1 MPSGGARKNAGRK
14 PGNAWKKGG
23 YVKSRRIGVFLKLE
37 PEYNEWLA
45 QKAAEWGTTKSDLMN
60 AAIKSAIEAGKGK

>member
-1 MPSGGARKNAGRK
+1 MPSGGARPGAGRPK
-14 PGNAWKKGG
+14 MPAEERSK
-23 YVKSRRIGVFLKLE
+23 RIGVFFTIE

-45 QKAAEWGTTKSDLMN
+45 QKAAEWGTTKSELVN

>member
-14 PGNAWKKGG
+14 PGKDWKKGG

-37 PEYNEWLA
+37 PELNAWLA
-45 QKAAEWGTTKSDLMN
+45 EQDGTKSDVAN
-60 AAIKSAIEAGKGK
+60 EAIRRYKSAIEAGKGIE